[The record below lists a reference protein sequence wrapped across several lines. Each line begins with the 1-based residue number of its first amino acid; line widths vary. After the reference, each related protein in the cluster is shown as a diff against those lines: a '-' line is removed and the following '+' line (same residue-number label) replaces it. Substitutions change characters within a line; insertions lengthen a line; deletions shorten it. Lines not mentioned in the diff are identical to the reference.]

1 MSDHYVQD
9 KEVAGIIE
17 NVFSKFK
24 SMLVNKDERS
34 KASLDSQL
42 RKIDQHLAD
51 KGHRCCSLER
61 RGGLYSRPVCKNAL
75 CGFRSAQLVS
85 EFFRLIVITGKNFRS
100 IGQLGL
106 PNLDPPI
113 FPPPLITPKIKVLK
127 IMPTWVFKQ
136 AQRSGK
142 LP

>member
-1 MSDHYVQD
+1 MSDPHVQD

-51 KGHRCCSLER
+51 KGHRYCSLEG
-61 RGGLYSRPVCKNAL
+61 RGDFTQAL
-75 CGFRSAQLVS
+75 VDYVTCTTYQN
-85 EFFRLIVITGKNFRS
+85 I
-100 IGQLGL
+100 
-106 PNLDPPI
+106 
-113 FPPPLITPKIKVLK
+113 
-127 IMPTWVFKQ
+127 
-136 AQRSGK
+136 
-142 LP
+142 